1 MPRRLC
7 INHCIRRASRADCTS
22 SSRCASCAG
31 STHRAHRASRTDR
44 TSSSRCTSCAGRTR
58 GPCRALG
65 TGQAGHTHRTYG
77 TGQAPGAPG
86 TWRTGDAAD
95 AADAAAITGASA
107 IIGASAGVRFIT
119 VISHWGI
126 SSLYHSSAAR
136 GPRGIGRGVSPETPA
151 PTSLYAPRFP
161 PAPVI

>member
-1 MPRRLC
+1 MKSTSSAGKMPRRLC
-7 INHCIRRASRADCTS
+7 INHCIRRAGWAHR
-22 SSRCASCAG
+22 AG
-31 STHRAHRASRTDR
+31 ST
-44 TSSSRCTSCAGRTR
+44 RCTRSACSAGRTH
-58 GPCRALG
+58 GAGWAGGALG
-65 TGQAGHTHRTYG
+65 ARQAGHTHGTYG
-77 TGQAPGAPG
+77 AGQAPGAPG
-86 TWRTGDAAD
+86 TRRTGNAAD
-95 AADAAAITGASA
+95 AAGAAAIAGASA